1 MRRHKLKTFS
11 LHFSSNHHHNLSNST
26 MKLLTLCLLWILG
39 VTVSLEVQD
48 PVTPLKLPQDEVLP
62 LIPRQQTIFCLP
74 SSELDFVSFDKAFF
88 HDLLVDIELLSTE
101 ITFPWYSVKG
111 VSKDDFEIQI
121 EKFLHQLFKD
131 KNETYVEMELYQRK
145 GFLRDILSSCPN
157 PIFSSNK
164 IECQMRFSPLDT
176 ACVLI
181 TPLPSENFV
190 NIKVSLN
197 FNYQYLIWLVIGL
210 FLLLTA
216 HEVSKSKLFQ
226 VRGKCGSLSHTD
238 SSILVS
244 LRSSVIFR
252 FRYCYYSLDC
262 L

>member
-1 MRRHKLKTFS
+1 
-11 LHFSSNHHHNLSNST
+11 

>member
-1 MRRHKLKTFS
+1 
-11 LHFSSNHHHNLSNST
+11 
-26 MKLLTLCLLWILG
+26 MKLLTWCLLWILG
-39 VTVSLEVQD
+39 VTVALGVQD